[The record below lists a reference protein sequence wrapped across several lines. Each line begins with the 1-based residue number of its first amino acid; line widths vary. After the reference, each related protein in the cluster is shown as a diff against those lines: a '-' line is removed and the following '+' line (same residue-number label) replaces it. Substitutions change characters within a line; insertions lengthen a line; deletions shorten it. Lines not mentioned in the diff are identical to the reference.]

1 MITSGALGAGSR
13 LPIEKYLAG
22 ELGVS
27 RRSLREGCAPWC
39 IMGVLEARQGEVTYV
54 TSLEPSL
61 LLVPMSFMADLH
73 AASDNSHL
81 RSVRRVLETEAAGS
95 AALTIDK
102 DALAEAEAILT
113 SVEPL
118 VNSLAETDYEAIMVA
133 DIAFHRVSTA
143 PPGMIG
149 RPISWAR
156 RMTALEKPWNQEPSA
171 GLRSGVDLVG
181 MDDDARPDEHA
192 RILGH
197 GGNGLHCCN
206 GAEGDLRDRQSTGIQ
221 RLGERNG
228 IGWVVHDDDRD
239 DAPPGD
245 LGQRGHAGLRV
256 AVIGP
261 ASRRQREARCR

>member
-73 AASDNSHL
+73 AASDSSHL

-156 RMTALEKPWNQEPSA
+156 RMTALEKPELTRNRAPASAAASTWSGWMMVPAPTSMFGFWAMAAMDCTAATVRKVTSATGNPPAYSASESGTVSA
-171 GLRSGVDLVG
+171 GSSTTTTG
-181 MDDDARPDEHA
+181 MMR
-192 RILGH
+192 R
-197 GGNGLHCCN
+197 
-206 GAEGDLRDRQSTGIQ
+206 
-221 RLGERNG
+221 
-228 IGWVVHDDDRD
+228 
-239 DAPPGD
+239 
-245 LGQRGHAGLRV
+245 RGTSDSAATPV
-256 AVIGP
+256 
-261 ASRRQREARCR
+261 

>member
-39 IMGVLEARQGEVTYV
+39 IMGVLEARSSEVTYV

-73 AASDNSHL
+73 AASDSSHL

-113 SVEPL
+113 SVEPFL
-118 VNSLAETDYEAIMVA
+118 RT
-133 DIAFHRVSTA
+133 
-143 PPGMIG
+143 
-149 RPISWAR
+149 
-156 RMTALEKPWNQEPSA
+156 KQE
-171 GLRSGVDLVG
+171 
-181 MDDDARPDEHA
+181 
-192 RILGH
+192 
-197 GGNGLHCCN
+197 
-206 GAEGDLRDRQSTGIQ
+206 
-221 RLGERNG
+221 
-228 IGWVVHDDDRD
+228 
-239 DAPPGD
+239 
-245 LGQRGHAGLRV
+245 
-256 AVIGP
+256 
-261 ASRRQREARCR
+261 